1 MANESERWTE
11 RSVSMLQLLV
21 ASFTLVIAGV
31 SAFVTLLLANE
42 ARMTR
47 FEERQ
52 NVNTRSISEVNLT
65 LDKSQLAQDQK
76 FELLRLEILRK
87 LDTIGADVV
96 ILRITFAK
104 QEAREK
110 AR

>member
-1 MANESERWTE
+1 
-11 RSVSMLQLLV
+11 MLQLLV

-65 LDKSQLAQDQK
+65 MDKSQLAQDQK

>member
-1 MANESERWTE
+1 
-11 RSVSMLQLLV
+11 MLQLLV
-21 ASFTLVIAGV
+21 ASATLVIAGA
-31 SAFVTLLLANE
+31 SAFVTLLITNE

-52 NVNTRSISEVNLT
+52 NVNTKGVAEVNFT

-87 LDTIGADVV
+87 LDIIGADVV

-104 QEAREK
+104 QEARERGK
-110 AR
+110 

>member
-1 MANESERWTE
+1 
-11 RSVSMLQLLV
+11 MLQLLV

>member
-65 LDKSQLAQDQK
+65 MDKSQLAQDQK
-76 FELLRLEILRK
+76 FEMLRLEILKK

>member
-1 MANESERWTE
+1 
-11 RSVSMLQLLV
+11 MLQLLV
-21 ASFTLVIAGV
+21 ASATLVIAGV